1 VSFFIALSVC
11 HRDPCLATPFPQALD
26 NAPLVAYFLRMK
38 SFLAGALVATV
49 VSAGVTYAVASG
61 STDTVQACAH
71 KKTGALRIMTGKK
84 CKKSERPLS
93 WPAELTPVSQGTTGA
108 TGAPGPKGETG
119 ATGPIGPKGDTGA
132 TGPQGPSGYTGVS
145 TVYVSSFI
153 NGFVDGSD
161 GSKRISFTQ
170 LPAGV
175 HLVFASLRASSNTAS
190 PTRIRCEFE
199 PKATGWAESPYS
211 VVDAGVSGGT
221 ISLQAHYSFSN
232 DDGVFISCLE
242 LSGVQSQRINLEG
255 SIYAVPVGQ
264 VTNYFPNLCPSSAI
278 NPTIC

>member
-1 VSFFIALSVC
+1 
-11 HRDPCLATPFPQALD
+11 
-26 NAPLVAYFLRMK
+26 MK

-61 STDTVQACAH
+61 STDSVQACAH

-84 CKKSERPLS
+84 CKRTELPVS
-93 WPAELTPVSQGTTGA
+93 WPAGLAQVSEGA
-108 TGAPGPKGETG
+108 TG
-119 ATGPIGPKGDTGA
+119 ATGPKGDTGATGTIGPKGDTGA
-132 TGPQGPSGYTGVS
+132 TGPQGPSGDSGVS
-145 TVYVSSFI
+145 TVYGSSFI
-153 NGFVDGSD
+153 NSFVNGDES
-161 GSKRISFTQ
+161 SKRISFIQ

-199 PKATGWAESPYS
+199 PKATGWAVSPYS

-232 DDGVFISCLE
+232 DDEVFISCLE
-242 LSGVQSQRINLEG
+242 LSGEPSQRINLEG
-255 SIYAVPVGQ
+255 SIYAVPVGE
-264 VTNYFPNLCPSSAI
+264 VTDYFPDLCPSSAI